1 MDNKTK
7 LLKGIFE
14 HLHEA
19 YMLMKLY
26 QEAQNTEATY
36 GGPLD
41 AVDSG
46 MILYALSKI
55 DNELKKQGVDTSE

>member
-1 MDNKTK
+1 MEDKTK

-26 QEAQNTEATY
+26 QDVQNTEATCS
-36 GGPLD
+36 GPLN

-55 DNELKKQGVDTSE
+55 DNELRKQGETM

>member
-19 YMLMKLY
+19 YMLMELY
-26 QEAQNTEATY
+26 Q
-36 GGPLD
+36 D
-41 AVDSG
+41 ASDINDRTLNLGDTS
-46 MILYALSKI
+46 IISFILSKI
-55 DNELKKQGVDTSE
+55 DNELRKQGETM